1 MIGRAHWG
9 CEEYCYGCKFRISNL
24 GISNCH
30 DYRHHTKVIITQ
42 TIPLIN
48 SGKLTGNFNSANS
61 KYIYVGCSVLTAALL
76 IVLTAIAYYKNKNR
90 IKDSGNAVKN
100 LKMSDLGD
108 KLISYKDKVLEFA
121 GQNGGIRFVKWK
133 NEKENWGKRIQD
145 LVQNIMLL
153 VNGTMAIVFAE
164 KWSGDNNPLLIIN
177 NKFRTSFSFTDNTSD
192 VQRILETDRVDQFVD
207 VLNFWIYLVN
217 MLNAV
222 VAFLIILL
230 WFFTKTGD
238 RATWIK
244 LRLINACSMLG
255 SIFLALGIYF
265 CNLTTLN
272 GNIYYSLIQYHLI
285 VLKVYNFF
293 QLPSYLPPILKIL

>member
-1 MIGRAHWG
+1 M
-9 CEEYCYGCKFRISNL
+9 
-24 GISNCH
+24 
-30 DYRHHTKVIITQ
+30 
-42 TIPLIN
+42 IN
-48 SGKLTGNFNSANS
+48 SGRLTGNFKGENS
-61 KYIYVGCSVLTAALL
+61 KYIYIGCSVLTAALL
-76 IVLTAIAYYKNKNR
+76 IVLTAIAYHKNKNR
-90 IKDSGNAVKN
+90 IKDSSNAVKN

-108 KLISYKDKVLEFA
+108 KFISYKDKFLKFA
-121 GQNGGIRFVKWK
+121 SNNGGIRFLKWK
-133 NEKENWGKRIQD
+133 HEKENWGKRIQD
-145 LVQNIMLL
+145 LVQNTMLL

-230 WFFTKTGD
+230 WVFTKTGD

-265 CNLTTLN
+265 L
-272 GNIYYSLIQYHLI
+272 QYNHF
-285 VLKVYNFF
+285 KC
-293 QLPSYLPPILKIL
+293 Q